1 MNETIQAK
9 VLIGIIGA
17 DKYRKL
23 KARGKL
29 AVARCAGR
37 GFPEEVE
44 VASIP
49 TCYRHLLASA
59 LLRTCNN

>member
-1 MNETIQAK
+1 MNKTIQAK
-9 VLIGIIGA
+9 VLVGIIGT

-37 GFPEEVE
+37 GFSEEVE

-49 TCYRHLLASA
+49 TCYRHLLVSVPQ
-59 LLRTCNN
+59 RIYNN